1 MSQEERSELT
11 ELVSDLSGEESESS
25 ELNTEDSKDYD
36 WDNYREN
43 PSFIEIDPEEEDL
56 VVEQDLT
63 VPRSGIRASSTDN
76 NFLEDPVPPVL
87 KPFIFSLEDNQY
99 AVWPPRNPSSESDFA
114 PEENLL
120 PRGLLESIEEVEEDV
135 FFDSNLETQAEKMP
149 PKAPPTIDQLFAN
162 FTEKVEEFDSMK
174 SCVDALGEPPDTE
187 TLREMDELNKA
198 IRKLAIDM
206 KRTKPAFAS
215 DYPHV
220 GAEKDR
226 IFISL
231 IKLRKA
237 KESEVHT
244 AADLNTK
251 EEEIDSTVSSLVTE
265 FGIWEEEVKGVDE
278 KMMKL
283 FEDKPTPSSFEVE
296 EMKKFL
302 EDLRTAEKTAKPLY
316 IKLAVEISK
325 YIEDQKKK
333 EKTEEAKKIYE
344 QPPG

>member
-1 MSQEERSELT
+1 MS
-11 ELVSDLSGEESESS
+11 
-25 ELNTEDSKDYD
+25 
-36 WDNYREN
+36 
-43 PSFIEIDPEEEDL
+43 
-56 VVEQDLT
+56 
-63 VPRSGIRASSTDN
+63 
-76 NFLEDPVPPVL
+76 FL
-87 KPFIFSLEDNQY
+87 KIK
-99 AVWPPRNPSSESDFA
+99 
-114 PEENLL
+114 NL
-120 PRGLLESIEEVEEDV
+120 R
-135 FFDSNLETQAEKMP
+135 KR
-149 PKAPPTIDQLFAN
+149 DQLFAN

-187 TLREMDELNKA
+187 TLREMDEINKA

-226 IFISL
+226 VFISL
-231 IKLRKA
+231 MKLRKA

-244 AADLNTK
+244 AADVNTK

-333 EKTEEAKKIYE
+333 EKTEEAKKSMKNLQDKILIITHFFSFSIVIVSSFY
-344 QPPG
+344 